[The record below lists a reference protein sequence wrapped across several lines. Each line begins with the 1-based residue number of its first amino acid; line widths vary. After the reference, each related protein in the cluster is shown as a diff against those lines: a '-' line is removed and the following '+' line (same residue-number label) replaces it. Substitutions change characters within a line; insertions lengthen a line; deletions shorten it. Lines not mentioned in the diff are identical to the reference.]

1 MFNYRYLFLLG
12 IVAFMAS
19 CSQKESIQESDNE
32 NPFRLAKID
41 SFEVQNLTRV
51 FIRDYSPEEGIYLG
65 YSMVEDEILEISEEG
80 KILNRVKKK
89 GEGPDFYG
97 NWNPIGIS
105 FGPNQERVIELPFRI
120 VTYDSNYEVLQDQR
134 IQSPLP
140 IRTFGPMGRTE
151 YFQKEDSTFYLV
163 GPSNYLSAHYLI
175 MNEEGR
181 DTLKN
186 FFQIDIQSGDMQ
198 SVLPYR
204 EESPYKTTEGIY
216 QELMTKTFVID
227 HDKNQLWLLHG
238 LSKEIEVYQ
247 LPGYEL
253 IQTIPLEHEE
263 FMSYSPVPIGT
274 QGNDERITPLR
285 FLAGRNKQLIQ
296 LEPNL
301 FLINYY
307 KGISEAAYQTRI
319 VEDAT
324 YTPTIDTKENSIII
338 ILDGKQVGAE
348 LPSVPG
354 SILFG
359 LGDGKF
365 LVQEPENPEFEEEKT
380 RFSIYRLVKDS

>member
-1 MFNYRYLFLLG
+1 MSFSRYFTFFGFIAL
-12 IVAFMAS
+12 ITS
-19 CSQKESIQESDNE
+19 CSQKEASEKSTEDN
-32 NPFRLAKID
+32 PYFLTKID
-41 SFEVQNLTRV
+41 SFEVENLTRV

-80 KILNRVKKK
+80 EILKRVKKK
-89 GEGPDFYG
+89 GEGPGLYG

-105 FGPNQERVIELPFRI
+105 FGPNQERVVELPFRI
-120 VTYDSNYEVLQDQR
+120 VTYNSNYEVLQEQR

-151 YFQKEDSTFYLV
+151 YFQNGDSTMYLV

-186 FFQIDIQSGDMQ
+186 FFQINIQTGEMK
-198 SVLPYR
+198 SVVPYR
-204 EESPYKTTEGIY
+204 EESPYKNTEGIY
-216 QELMTKTFVID
+216 QELMTKSFLVD
-227 HDKNQLWLLHG
+227 HITDELWLVHA
-238 LSKEIEVYQ
+238 LSKEIEIYD
-247 LPGYEL
+247 LPL
-253 IQTIPLEHEE
+253 FNLSKTIPLNHEE

-274 QGNDERITPLR
+274 QGNDEGITPLR

-319 VEDAT
+319 AEDAT
-324 YTPTIDTKENSIII
+324 YTPTIDPKENSIII
-338 ILDGKQVGAE
+338 ILDGKQVGPE

-365 LVQEPENPEFEEEKT
+365 LVQEPENPEIEEEKT
-380 RFSIYRLVKDS
+380 RFSVYQLIKDS

>member
-1 MFNYRYLFLLG
+1 MSNYKYPLLLG
-12 IVAFMAS
+12 IIAFVAS

-32 NPFRLAKID
+32 KPFRLTKID

-51 FIRDYSPEEGIYLG
+51 FIRDYSPEERIYLG

-80 KILNRVKKK
+80 EVLNRIKKK
-89 GEGPDFYG
+89 GEGPDLYG

-105 FGPNQERVIELPFRI
+105 FGPNQERVVELPFRI
-120 VTYDSNYEVLQDQR
+120 VTYDANYEVLQDQR

-151 YFQKEDSTFYLV
+151 YFQAEDTTYYLV
-163 GPSNYLSAHYLI
+163 GPCNYLSAHYLI

-186 FFQIDIQSGDMQ
+186 FFQINILSGEMK
-198 SVLPYR
+198 SVVPYR
-204 EESPYKTTEGIY
+204 EESPYKSTEGIY
-216 QELMTKTFVID
+216 QELMTKSFLVD
-227 HDKNQLWLLHG
+227 HKTDELWLVHA
-238 LSKEIEVYQ
+238 LSKDIEVYD
-247 LPGYEL
+247 LPQFNL
-253 IQTIPLEHEE
+253 SKTIPLIHEE

-274 QGNDERITPLR
+274 QGNDEQITPLR

-319 VEDAT
+319 AEDAT
-324 YTPTIDTKENSIII
+324 YTPTIDPKENSIII

-365 LVQEPENPEFEEEKT
+365 LVQEPENPEVEEEKT
-380 RFSIYRLVKDS
+380 KFSVYQLIKDS